1 MSARE
6 LIDGSGL
13 RLRERA
19 IVSGGR
25 LLKKVSMATNY
36 RHCRFGEKSIRRIN
50 LGSRGWTVCVGA
62 TEAECWAG
70 ADRARCS
77 RGA

>member
-19 IVSGGR
+19 IVSGVR
-25 LLKKVSMATNY
+25 PLKKVSMATNY
-36 RHCRFGEKSIRRIN
+36 RHCRFGE
-50 LGSRGWTVCVGA
+50 
-62 TEAECWAG
+62 
-70 ADRARCS
+70 
-77 RGA
+77 